1 MSIVNPRMKH
11 CLHEKHLTST
21 TLNVLGMKVRPE
33 MLNQVGIVDHSKM
46 QIFCA
51 VLPLRKA
58 LEVCV
63 TAAAYLVK

>member
-33 MLNQVGIVDHSKM
+33 LLNQVGIVDHSKK

-51 VLPLRKA
+51 VLPPHGA
-58 LEVCV
+58 LKVCV